1 MRNFVQRLAFLTP
14 AFAMMAGGIGGIG
27 GGAASANEADPSRA
41 LALNVS
47 ENGDNVEIQL
57 IAQSQITQQVEYQI
71 ELIGNSRA
79 THRGNTSIPAG
90 DRQVLSRLS
99 TNVSGTWCARVEV
112 TEGSGASYTLTA
124 GDCD

>member
-14 AFAMMAGGIGGIG
+14 AFAMVAGGGTANAGG
-27 GGAASANEADPSRA
+27 NEPERA

-47 ENGDNVEIQL
+47 ESGDSVEIQL
-57 IAQSQITQQVEYQI
+57 IAQSAVTQQVDYQI

-79 THRGNTSIPAG
+79 RHSGNTSIPAG
-90 DRQVLSRLS
+90 DRQILSRLT
-99 TNVSGTWCARVEV
+99 TNVSDTWCARVEV

-124 GDCD
+124 GDCS